1 MVFQKAEPASLE
13 PLNPQAGAA
22 AGKKQVRVRAERL
35 ERELASTREHL
46 RAMISEHDT
55 AQEEMKAANEE
66 ILSSNEE
73 LQSTNEELETA
84 KEELQSTNEELITL
98 NDELQHRN
106 SELSVLS
113 HDLSNLLVGVDI
125 PVLVLD
131 ADLCVRRFTPMAGT
145 LLNLIPGDVGRPFS
159 NIASSLEVSD
169 WKELFSE
176 VTTHG
181 RLIERE
187 VSDRKDH
194 RYSLRVRPYK
204 TSDNRIEGVLV
215 VILDT
220 DLIYRARDQAQKSA
234 DYARAIVET
243 IHEALVVVDSEFR
256 VVNVNRSFCDLFR
269 ASPGDIERQVLFGQ
283 GSGFG
288 LGAGSKGL
296 RLRELLQDVLSKKVE
311 IKAFEIDQDFPK
323 IGHRY
328 LVLNARQIETSRADA
343 SKTILIAIQDF
354 TEQKQAQLAAEKSQ
368 ISIRAL
374 VEATPQS
381 IVAVDASGMIVL
393 ANGNTEK
400 MFGYRR
406 EELLG
411 QPLEVLIPESGGKR
425 RAEHLRVPS
434 AHMENQPMGFGPTL
448 EGRRK
453 DGSTFPVEIGW
464 SAIETS
470 DGKLDVAFVSDIT
483 QRKRLEDV
491 ARTHSQEVHA
501 LAASLM
507 TVQEEERR
515 RVSRELHDQICQ
527 QLASLAIDIGG
538 LVADPPPP
546 GEARERLK
554 ALQVRVVRVS
564 EETRHI
570 AYELHPSVLDDL
582 GLEASLRALCKE
594 FSARSTNVELKFT
607 DGALPASMPRAVA
620 SCLYRVAQE
629 SLHNIAKHASAKNV
643 SVALSFKKGTVVL
656 KIADDGVGF
665 IQAAVP
671 GRGGLGLIGMEERAR
686 LVNGKLSIATRPGHG
701 AQIALEVPL
710 TGGNL

>member
-1 MVFQKAEPASLE
+1 VGLEVRPLKRRNGKKQDLLVVFQKAEPASLE
-13 PLNPQAGAA
+13 PLDRQAGGA
-22 AGKKQVRVRAERL
+22 AGKKGRARAERI

-269 ASPGDIERQVLFGQ
+269 VSPGDIERQVLFGQ

-288 LGAGSKGL
+288 LGARRCFRMFSRRRSKSKPL
-296 RLRELLQDVLSKKVE
+296 KSIRISPRLAAAIWSSTPARLRPPGL
-311 IKAFEIDQDFPK
+311 
-323 IGHRY
+323 
-328 LVLNARQIETSRADA
+328 
-343 SKTILIAIQDF
+343 
-354 TEQKQAQLAAEKSQ
+354 
-368 ISIRAL
+368 
-374 VEATPQS
+374 
-381 IVAVDASGMIVL
+381 
-393 ANGNTEK
+393 
-400 MFGYRR
+400 
-406 EELLG
+406 
-411 QPLEVLIPESGGKR
+411 
-425 RAEHLRVPS
+425 
-434 AHMENQPMGFGPTL
+434 
-448 EGRRK
+448 
-453 DGSTFPVEIGW
+453 
-464 SAIETS
+464 
-470 DGKLDVAFVSDIT
+470 
-483 QRKRLEDV
+483 
-491 ARTHSQEVHA
+491 TH
-501 LAASLM
+501 
-507 TVQEEERR
+507 RR
-515 RVSRELHDQICQ
+515 RS
-527 QLASLAIDIGG
+527 
-538 LVADPPPP
+538 
-546 GEARERLK
+546 
-554 ALQVRVVRVS
+554 
-564 EETRHI
+564 
-570 AYELHPSVLDDL
+570 
-582 GLEASLRALCKE
+582 
-594 FSARSTNVELKFT
+594 
-607 DGALPASMPRAVA
+607 
-620 SCLYRVAQE
+620 
-629 SLHNIAKHASAKNV
+629 
-643 SVALSFKKGTVVL
+643 
-656 KIADDGVGF
+656 
-665 IQAAVP
+665 
-671 GRGGLGLIGMEERAR
+671 
-686 LVNGKLSIATRPGHG
+686 
-701 AQIALEVPL
+701 
-710 TGGNL
+710 